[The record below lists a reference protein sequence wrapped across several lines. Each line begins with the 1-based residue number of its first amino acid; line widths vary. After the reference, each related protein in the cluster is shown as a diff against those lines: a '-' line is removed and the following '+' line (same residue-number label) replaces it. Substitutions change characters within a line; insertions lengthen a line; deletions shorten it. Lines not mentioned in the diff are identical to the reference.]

1 MGSLDLERSHFIF
14 ITPEVKVKE
23 ARMDY
28 EHDSMRD
35 MKRVRDLT
43 AKSLRKGPLVKVK
56 IGQENGKNS
65 GTCLMVY
72 SDIDEVTLGCV
83 TSGSFRSNT
92 DRVVS
97 RKSSKR

>member
-1 MGSLDLERSHFIF
+1 
-14 ITPEVKVKE
+14 
-23 ARMDY
+23 MDY

-65 GTCLMVY
+65 GTCLMEY
-72 SDIDEVTLGCV
+72 SDIGEVTLGCV
-83 TSGSFRSNT
+83 TGGSFRSNI

-97 RKSSKR
+97 HKSSKR